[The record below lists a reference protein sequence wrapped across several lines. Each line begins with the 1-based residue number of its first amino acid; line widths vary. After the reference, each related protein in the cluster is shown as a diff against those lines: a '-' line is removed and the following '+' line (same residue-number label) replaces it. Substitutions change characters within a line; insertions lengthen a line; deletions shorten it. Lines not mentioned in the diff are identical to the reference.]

1 MDELLQDVLYPVM
14 LGANTACHAAVR
26 QLQKRFGTD
35 CVVLTGKRA
44 LTLRFMPGVRL
55 IDAPATLTDDLLL
68 QILADLETDIRYA
81 VPLLILCD
89 NAYEAFWQRN
99 RSVLETHYVLR
110 RVTDIQGG
118 RRE

>member
-44 LTLRFMPGVRL
+44 LTLRFTLCYFLLFFGV
-55 IDAPATLTDDLLL
+55 ILLHFN
-68 QILADLETDIRYA
+68 I
-81 VPLLILCD
+81 
-89 NAYEAFWQRN
+89 
-99 RSVLETHYVLR
+99 
-110 RVTDIQGG
+110 
-118 RRE
+118 